1 MLALD
6 DFISQ
11 GYLEEQSFKINIC
24 YKGALSDWL
33 TQQGLGT
40 DNGHLHTGVSQNSPT
55 APCTTLSSSTSPLRC
70 WRVVCFLESPW
81 YWSHI
86 KRPKKLESTVSR
98 DKVSMF
104 AGTDT
109 FAQKDEQMAVTTAFS
124 WSFSGLPFSRQETS
138 RTDFSWV
145 YLGASS

>member
-11 GYLEEQSFKINIC
+11 GSLEEQSLKMNIC
-24 YKGALSDWL
+24 YKGVLSDWL

-40 DNGHLHTGVSQNSPT
+40 DNGHLHTGVSQKSPT
-55 APCTTLSSSTSPLRC
+55 APCTTLGSSTSPLWCR
-70 WRVVCFLESPW
+70 RAVCSLESPW

-98 DKVSMF
+98 DRVSMF
-104 AGTDT
+104 VGTDT

-124 WSFSGLPFSRQETS
+124 WSFSGLPFRRQETS